1 MQTECR
7 QQSKT
12 KRPKFIRKVTCQVC
26 GDIANDHT
34 HYGGVAC
41 YSCKGKQ
48 QQKHWSRML
57 APLVLQLIQLQPSV
71 VTKPSS
77 CVSDLAWPGLVF
89 N

>member
-48 QQKHWSRML
+48 QQKKKFL
-57 APLVLQLIQLQPSV
+57 
-71 VTKPSS
+71 
-77 CVSDLAWPGLVF
+77 F
-89 N
+89 

>member
-48 QQKHWSRML
+48 QQKKFL
-57 APLVLQLIQLQPSV
+57 LKILVLWRIFSNFWIFFSHQNSFLSTQSSV
-71 VTKPSS
+71 S
-77 CVSDLAWPGLVF
+77 
-89 N
+89 